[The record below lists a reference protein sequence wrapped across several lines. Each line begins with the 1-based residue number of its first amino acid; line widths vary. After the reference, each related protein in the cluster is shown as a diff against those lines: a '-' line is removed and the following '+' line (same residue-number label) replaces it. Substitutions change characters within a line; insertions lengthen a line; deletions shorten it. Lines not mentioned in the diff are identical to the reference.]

1 MRNKGTVLNP
11 DVKAS
16 TAALVRK
23 NVCQKMNETLF
34 FIPNC
39 RKSPTFANEHSF
51 VLIDQTKSNQNMSA
65 KLHNYLQGAWIPH
78 DGDGIPQFDAIDG
91 TLIGTCGSEGLDY
104 SSILRYARE
113 VGGPALRKLS
123 FQERGR
129 MLKALAL
136 FLSEHKEKYYTL
148 SYRSGATRAD
158 SWIDI
163 DGGIG
168 TLFTYASLRRK
179 LPDTPWYLDGEA
191 ARLSKAGSFI
201 GHHLMVP
208 KHGVAIHINAFNF
221 PIWGMLEK
229 LSANLLAGMPAVV
242 KPSEVTSYVSE
253 LMVRDIVA
261 SGILPAGALQL
272 VCGSG
277 VGILNEL
284 SEQDVVTFTGSAETG
299 RMLRAL
305 PSVIQ
310 NSVPFNM
317 EADSLNAIVLAP
329 DGTPGTPTFELFLKE
344 IRREM
349 TSKTGQK
356 CTAIRRIFVPENL
369 IETVQGSLG
378 KMLDQTTLGDP
389 RTEGVRMGPLVSKTQ
404 QQEVRQ
410 KVRQLLQHS
419 QLVYGDLDQFEVK
432 SASKEKG
439 AFFAPMLLRNDRPLV
454 QTNSHEIEAFGPVST
469 LMPYRDLAEAIALV
483 NMGKGSLVST
493 IATTDP
499 AFAQEYVMEAAAYHG
514 RILIL
519 NDQSAPE
526 STGHGSPMPLLSH
539 GGPGRA
545 GGGEELGGLRG
556 IKHYLQRTAIQGH
569 PTMLGQITEVYQV
582 GGAQPEVSIHPFR
595 KYFEE
600 LVIGETL
607 TTHKHTVTETD
618 IVNFANLTGD
628 HFYAH
633 VDETA
638 LEGTPFER
646 RVAHGYWILSKAA
659 GMFVEPRKGPV
670 MLNYGLEECRF
681 TKPVYPGMTIGVRL
695 TAKEKIAQEQRDEN
709 DVPKG
714 IVKWLVEVFDQN
726 DETVAIAT
734 ILTLVKKKSSTI

>member
-1 MRNKGTVLNP
+1 M
-11 DVKAS
+11 S
-16 TAALVRK
+16 T
-23 NVCQKMNETLF
+23 
-34 FIPNC
+34 
-39 RKSPTFANEHSF
+39 
-51 VLIDQTKSNQNMSA
+51 
-65 KLHNYLQGAWIPH
+65 KLHNYLQGAWVPH
-78 DGDGIPQFDAIDG
+78 DGEGIPQFDAIDG

-104 SSILRYARE
+104 SAILHYARK
-113 VGGPALRKLS
+113 VGGPALRKMS

-136 FLSEHKEKYYTL
+136 FLNEHKEKYYTL

-168 TLFTYASLRRK
+168 TLFAYASLRRK
-179 LPDTPWYLDGEA
+179 LPDTRWYLDGEA
-191 ARLSKAGSFI
+191 AKLSKEGSFI
-201 GHHLMVP
+201 GHHLLVP

-242 KPSEVTSYVSE
+242 KPSELTSYLSE
-253 LMVRDIVA
+253 VMVRDIAA
-261 SGILPAGALQL
+261 SGILPEGAVQL

-277 VGILNEL
+277 IGILDDL
-284 SEQDVVTFTGSAETG
+284 CEQDVVTFTGSASTG
-299 RMLRAL
+299 QQLRAL
-305 PSVIQ
+305 PSIIQ
-310 NSVPFNM
+310 HSVPFNM
-317 EADSLNAIVLAP
+317 ESDSLNAIVLGP
-329 DGTPGTPTFELFLKE
+329 DVEPGSPNFDLFLKE

-349 TSKTGQK
+349 TAKTGQK
-356 CTAIRRIFVPENL
+356 CTAIRRIFVPVDQ
-369 IETVQGSLG
+369 IEAVQSALS
-378 KMLDQTTLGDP
+378 KMLAQTTLGDP
-389 RTEGVRMGPLVSKTQ
+389 RAEGVRMGALVSKTQ

-410 KVRQLLQHS
+410 QVEKLLQHS
-419 QLVYGDLDQFEVK
+419 SLAFGNLDQFEVLGADK
-432 SASKEKG
+432 AKG
-439 AFFAPMLLRNDRPLV
+439 AFFAPILLRNDQPSKY
-454 QTNSHEIEAFGPVST
+454 TNTHQIEAFGPVST
-469 LMPYRDLAEAIALV
+469 LMPYRDLEEAIELV
-483 NMGKGSLVST
+483 NLGKGSLVST
-493 IATTDP
+493 IATADP
-499 AFAQEYVMEAAAYHG
+499 RFAQEYVMEAAPYHG

-519 NDQSAPE
+519 NEASAKE

-582 GGAQPEVSIHPFR
+582 GGAQPEATIHPFR
-595 KYFEE
+595 KYFED
-600 LVIGETL
+600 LQIGETL
-607 TTHKHTVTETD
+607 STHKHTVTESD
-618 IVNFANLTGD
+618 IINFANLTGD

-670 MLNYGLEECRF
+670 LLNYGLEECRF
-681 TKPVYPGMTIGVRL
+681 TKPVYPGMTIGVKL
-695 TAKEKIAQEQRDEN
+695 TVKEKIAQEQRDEN

-714 IVKWLVEVFDQN
+714 IVKWLVEVFDQTN
-726 DETVAIAT
+726 ETVAIAT
-734 ILTLVKKKSSTI
+734 ILTMVRKKTSIA